1 MSTKKIKTNAS
12 RLLDGRKID
21 YALLTYEVDESDL
34 SGVHAAAALGLDPAC
49 VFKTLVARGDRNG
62 VVVACIPVAAEL
74 DLKALAR
81 VNGNQERRA
90 AAAQRAAS
98 RHRLCSRRVQSGG
111 NEEALPDLHRRVGR
125 APAAHCRLCGRAR
138 GAAFSCACR
147 PRRCGG
153 RCICSTDNGVNPL
166 RAAGGIASCACFEAG
181 RCGVRRKA
189 MG

>member
-49 VFKTLVARGDRNG
+49 VFKTLVARG

-81 VNGNQERRA
+81 VSGNKSVELLPLKELLPVTGYVRGGCSPVGMKKRFPTYIDASAERLPRIA
-90 AAAQRAAS
+90 VSAGARG
-98 RHRLCSRRVQSGG
+98 VQ
-111 NEEALPDLHRRVGR
+111 LFL
-125 APAAHCRLCGRAR
+125 APADLA
-138 GAAFSCACR
+138 GAV
-147 PRRCGG
+147 
-153 RCICSTDNGVNPL
+153 DGVF
-166 RAAGGIASCACFEAG
+166 AALTMA
-181 RCGVRRKA
+181 
-189 MG
+189 

>member
-98 RHRLCSRRVQSGG
+98 RHRLCSRRCSPVGMKKRFPTYIDASA
-111 NEEALPDLHRRVGR
+111 ERLPRIAVSAG
-125 APAAHCRLCGRAR
+125 AR
-138 GAAFSCACR
+138 GVQLFLCACR

>member
-81 VNGNQERRA
+81 VSGNKSVELLPLKELLPVTGYVRGGCSPVGMKKRFPTYIDASAERLPRIA
-90 AAAQRAAS
+90 VSAGARG
-98 RHRLCSRRVQSGG
+98 VQ
-111 NEEALPDLHRRVGR
+111 LFL
-125 APAAHCRLCGRAR
+125 APADLA
-138 GAAFSCACR
+138 GAV
-147 PRRCGG
+147 
-153 RCICSTDNGVNPL
+153 DGVL
-166 RAAGGIASCACFEAG
+166 AALTMA
-181 RCGVRRKA
+181 
-189 MG
+189 